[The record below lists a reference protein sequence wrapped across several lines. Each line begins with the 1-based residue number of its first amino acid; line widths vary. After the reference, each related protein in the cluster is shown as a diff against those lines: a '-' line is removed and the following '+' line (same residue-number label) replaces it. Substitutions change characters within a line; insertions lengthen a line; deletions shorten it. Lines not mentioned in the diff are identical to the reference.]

1 MSDPRSSPNLILVV
15 NGPNLN
21 LLGTREPGLY
31 GAETLESIVA
41 DLGSYARTGPQ
52 PIEILAFQS
61 NHEGSIIDFLHQH
74 GPESRGVIINAGAL
88 THYSYAL
95 RDALAAIAIPAV
107 EVHLTNIHAR
117 EPFRH
122 VSVIAPVVAG
132 QIAGLGPI
140 GYRLALDWHRAR
152 LARLDQSSSLA
163 EVE

>member
-1 MSDPRSSPNLILVV
+1 MSDIPPVHRILVV

-31 GAETLESIVA
+31 GAETLESIIA
-41 DLGSYARTGPQ
+41 NLTAYAGAGAS
-52 PIEILAFQS
+52 PIEIRAFQS
-61 NHEGSIIDFLHQH
+61 NHEGAILDFLHAE
-74 GPESRGVIINAGAL
+74 GRDAAGVIINAGAL

-95 RDALAAIAIPAV
+95 RDALTAIGIPAI
-107 EVHLTNIHAR
+107 EVHLTNVHAR

-122 VSVIAPVVAG
+122 VSVISPVVAG

-152 LARLDQSSSLA
+152 LETASA
-163 EVE
+163 ETRAE